1 MHTNQNPSEQKPELT
16 QEQMIKEIYEET
28 QKTKRLVKW
37 QLYVTL
43 VLVVL
48 PLLALLA
55 ILPLVLKTLAAG
67 NIVPMQGLQ

>member
-1 MHTNQNPSEQKPELT
+1 
-16 QEQMIKEIYEET
+16 MIKEIYEET

-48 PLLALLA
+48 PLLTLLA